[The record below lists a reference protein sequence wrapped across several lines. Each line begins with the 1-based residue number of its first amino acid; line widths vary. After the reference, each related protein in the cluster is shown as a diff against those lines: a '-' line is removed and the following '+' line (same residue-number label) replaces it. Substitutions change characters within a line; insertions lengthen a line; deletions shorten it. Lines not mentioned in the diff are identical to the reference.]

1 MSEKKEYT
9 AAPIAED
16 GEDFSDTNPTKTV
29 DDFLKM
35 GNYCCLILLTSEFL
49 LLCAAGNMIYMIFAG
64 SLIQLINVEINTTAS
79 FSRKPSFLGS
89 APKVSCNGP
98 NTTIVDVCGSH
109 KNLSDLTDCE
119 LNLQYEFRSLNVDV
133 SEFYSW
139 MILYANGRWVKSS
152 ISVQMLG
159 VLVGTLVLGTLS
171 DRYGR
176 KPTLATSFIT
186 TSLIGIASSFSTSL
200 LTFTVLRTILG
211 FFNGG
216 LLGVYGVYKMEHIP
230 KQHRFWVSTVIAWA
244 PNFILLN
251 VIAYASHD
259 WRTFQRLLVVVSS
272 PALIMFFFISE
283 SPRWLIQKG
292 RIEDAR
298 KVLMHIQ
305 HVDKQKETKKEAMQ
319 EMLNITYQKLVERN
333 EKAKSYNLRHLFYG
347 KEMSLAT
354 VIFCSGVFM
363 TSVINYG
370 LVFNIELLSGSFF
383 INATIM
389 GAIRWIINIVF
400 AVLDFKLL
408 LTSSFSEYVFFSFTL
423 KLLSS
428 SIAREFALDLKDDLT
443 SVIRFSTILATAT
456 TSQSAWEAFPYIVLT
471 AMAAFDTFAYQLVIP
486 ETKGKPLPEN
496 LPRRHKKIT
505 EPLI

>member
-1 MSEKKEYT
+1 
-9 AAPIAED
+9 
-16 GEDFSDTNPTKTV
+16 KTV

-49 LLCAAGNMIYMIFAG
+49 LLCAAGNMIYMIFA
-64 SLIQLINVEINTTAS
+64 
-79 FSRKPSFLGS
+79 GS

-119 LNLQYEFRSLNVDV
+119 LNLQYEFRSLNVDFHYLCA
-133 SEFYSW
+133 E
-139 MILYANGRWVKSS
+139 GRWVKSS

-400 AVLDFKLL
+400 AVLDFKSML
-408 LTSSFSEYVFFSFTL
+408 VGR
-423 KLLSS
+423 KLVHFISQL
-428 SIAREFALDLKDDLT
+428 SIAVFLGVITIVYLLDLKDDLT

-456 TSQSAWEAFPYIVLT
+456 TSQTFITKTISAMEYYPTVVRNSGLALKSTWSRVGTIVAPQLFLLSAWEAFPYIVLT

-496 LPRRHKKIT
+496 LPRRHK
-505 EPLI
+505 